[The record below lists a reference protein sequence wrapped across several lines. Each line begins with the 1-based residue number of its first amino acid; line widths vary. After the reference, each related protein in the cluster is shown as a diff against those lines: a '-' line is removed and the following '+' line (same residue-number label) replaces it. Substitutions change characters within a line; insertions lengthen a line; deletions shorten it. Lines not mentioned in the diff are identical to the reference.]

1 MVHANKS
8 RLATTQRLLR
18 GLHFSNMKLD
28 LEIKIPTIE
37 KQKSIL
43 KSMDK
48 AYSIR
53 KKREEKNEQVN
64 KSNGTGNSNNTGK
77 GNDL

>member
-18 GLHFSNMKLD
+18 GLHFSKMKLD

-53 KKREEKNEQVN
+53 KKREESLKLTDDFIYSLYLHMFE
-64 KSNGTGNSNNTGK
+64 
-77 GNDL
+77 DPE

>member
-18 GLHFSNMKLD
+18 GLHFSKMKPE

-37 KQKSIL
+37 KQKFIL

-53 KKREEKNEQVN
+53 KKREESLKLTDDFIYSLYLHMFE
-64 KSNGTGNSNNTGK
+64 
-77 GNDL
+77 DPE

>member
-18 GLHFSNMKLD
+18 GLHFSKMKPE

-37 KQKSIL
+37 KQKFIL

-53 KKREEKNEQVN
+53 KKREESLKLTDDFIHSLYLHMFED
-64 KSNGTGNSNNTGK
+64 SE
-77 GNDL
+77 